1 MLATGLSVV
10 LVQGKLEDALWACEN
25 KCVFALEQLERAAH
39 EAAEVGVVKWRE
51 LYTLGMQK
59 HLVRFS
65 FALLYACTYT
75 RASFYT
81 QLPLRIPTLT
91 FAHTYNC
98 ATCTPS
104 HVHRRGS
111 NTR

>member
-39 EAAEVGVVKWRE
+39 EATEVGVAKWRE
-51 LYTLGMQK
+51 PYNFGME

-65 FALLYACTYT
+65 LTLLYFYAYT
-75 RASFYT
+75 RA
-81 QLPLRIPTLT
+81 
-91 FAHTYNC
+91 
-98 ATCTPS
+98 
-104 HVHRRGS
+104 
-111 NTR
+111 